1 MSDNIISSLKCP
13 VCNRKSE
20 PYKKLQEVDLYRCNN
35 CSHCFTDI
43 DTIINN
49 ETYSND
55 YFEEKHKNWFD
66 NPNIRLFEYIYKK
79 INALGLDNPTVL
91 DVGCGNGDLLRYLS
105 NKSGKMQLNGVD
117 YHENQSEEGINF
129 ICGDIFNPK
138 LFDQYDVI
146 INLSVVA
153 NIWDV
158 QSYANCLVE
167 LCKNNGLIITI
178 TINDTSVV
186 YSVARVMYFF
196 GIKTPMERLYEKH
209 HLNHFSWKSL
219 EYLFDSKPVLN
230 FLEHDRTP
238 DNIDAVD
245 LPAANLLIK
254 KFYKLS
260 LVFLFLFG
268 RLLNKPLSQ
277 TLVMKKVINQG

>member
-1 MSDNIISSLKCP
+1 MSDNIISSFKCT
-13 VCNRKSE
+13 VCNNESDFYR
-20 PYKKLQEVDLYRCNN
+20 KLQEVTLYQCDNCN
-35 CSHCFTDI
+35 HRFTDVN
-43 DTIINN
+43 TIINN

-66 NPNIRLFEYIYKK
+66 NPNILLFEYIYEK
-79 INALGLDNPTVL
+79 INSLGLDNPSVL
-91 DVGCGNGDLLRYLS
+91 DVGCGNGDFLRYLS
-105 NKSGKMQLNGVD
+105 NKSRKMQLNGVD

-146 INLSVVA
+146 INLSTLP

-167 LCKNNGLIITI
+167 LCENNGLIITI
-178 TINDTSVV
+178 TINDTSLV
-186 YSVARVMYFF
+186 YRVARVMHFF
-196 GIKTPMERLYEKH
+196 GIKAPMERLYEKH

-219 EYLFDSKPVLN
+219 EHLFESNSTLN
-230 FLEHDRTP
+230 FLEHVRTP

-245 LPAANLLIK
+245 LPTANFLIK

-260 LVFLFLFG
+260 LKFLFLFS
-268 RLLNKPLSQ
+268 RLLNKPLFQS
-277 TLVMKKVINQG
+277 LVMKKVIN